1 MATKLTKKTSSAKQ
15 PIKKTATNP
24 SPAKNFIRGLG
35 RRKTSIARVRIFKGK
50 AELVINNQP
59 ASKYWDKPG
68 FSANYLLPFKLT
80 KTEGK
85 YTASAKIVG
94 GGINGQIGAFV
105 HGVARALVAL
115 DEKNKPV
122 LKKAGLM
129 TRDPRMKETRKPG
142 RRGKARFKPQS
153 PKR

>member
-1 MATKLTKKTSSAKQ
+1 MATKLTKKINKPNQ
-15 PIKKTATNP
+15 PIKKTTVTV

-35 RRKTSIARVRIFKGK
+35 RRKTSIARVRIFKGTG
-50 AELVINNQP
+50 EIVVNGQP
-59 ASKYWDKPG
+59 ASKYWDESGLSSK
-68 FSANYLLPFKLT
+68 YLLPFKIT

-85 YTASAKIVG
+85 YTASAKIIG
-94 GGINGQIGAFV
+94 GGVSGQVEAFAHGA
-105 HGVARALVAL
+105 ARALVSL
-115 DEKNKPV
+115 DEKNRQV
-122 LKKAGLM
+122 LRKEGLL